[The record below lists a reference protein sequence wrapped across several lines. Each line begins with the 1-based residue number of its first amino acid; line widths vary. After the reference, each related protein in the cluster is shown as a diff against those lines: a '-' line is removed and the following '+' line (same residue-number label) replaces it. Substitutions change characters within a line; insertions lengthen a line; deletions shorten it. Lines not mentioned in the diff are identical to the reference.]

1 MPKPR
6 KKSANNSIAH
16 VKVELT
22 SPNLVQLNTPKNM
35 EKVPNDT
42 FDCHKNINSI
52 DSMPKS
58 HALNSNALPTSHA
71 LNSKIKVLPPPPRA
85 FRDPLPGKMDSSK
98 TDKIRNPLNNKP
110 IIEDTTKQRIQ
121 NLEKISIEPGHSVP
135 MRRKAKEINNIM
147 DHSTSSLSR

>member
-1 MPKPR
+1 M
-6 KKSANNSIAH
+6 
-16 VKVELT
+16 LT

-35 EKVPNDT
+35 ENMDSKTDKIRNPLNNKPI
-42 FDCHKNINSI
+42 DCHKNINSI
-52 DSMPKS
+52 D
-58 HALNSNALPTSHA
+58 ALPRSHA
-71 LNSKIKVLPPPPRA
+71 LNSKLKVLPPPPRA
-85 FRDPLPGKMDSSK
+85 FRDPPGKMDSK

-110 IIEDTTKQRIQ
+110 IIEDKRIQ